1 MNYFTVRQTF
11 SHAVFVPRA
20 FQLLFQGKIPG
31 IEVGLFIWHFKAA
44 TGMLSLLPHSPPHP
58 PPHPVILVETLLT
71 LAKSNSY
78 VISS

>member
-1 MNYFTVRQTF
+1 MNYFTVGQTF

-20 FQLLFQGKIPG
+20 FQCYFKEKSLGSRLVCSYGTSKQLL
-31 IEVGLFIWHFKAA
+31 ACS
-44 TGMLSLLPHSPPHP
+44 LSYPTLPPP